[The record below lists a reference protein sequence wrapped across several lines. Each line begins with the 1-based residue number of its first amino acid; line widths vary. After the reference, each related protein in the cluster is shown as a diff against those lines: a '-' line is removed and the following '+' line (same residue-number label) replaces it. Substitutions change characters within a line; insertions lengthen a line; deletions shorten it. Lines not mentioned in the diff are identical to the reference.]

1 MRKLSYIYI
10 VIKIKDMKGRPKSE
24 FPRGY
29 KVNVVNKT
37 LNIGGK
43 PDLYEVFVVEHKSLA
58 GPKTFVDKESVVRFI
73 NECERN
79 KVEAK
84 ALNVKGY
91 QHVKGVVTAHK
102 DAIASVELAEI
113 ADSIL

>member
-1 MRKLSYIYI
+1 
-10 VIKIKDMKGRPKSE
+10 MKGRKKSE

-29 KVNVVNKT
+29 KVAVVNKT

-43 PDLYEVFVVEHKSLA
+43 PDLYEVYTVEHKSLA

-73 NECERN
+73 AECERN

-84 ALNVKGY
+84 ALDVKGY
-91 QHVKGVVTAHK
+91 QHVKGVVSAHK

-113 ADSIL
+113 ADSII

>member
-1 MRKLSYIYI
+1 MRK
-10 VIKIKDMKGRPKSE
+10 KSE

-43 PDLYEVFVVEHKSLA
+43 PDLYEVYTVEHKNLPA
-58 GPKTFVDKESVVRFI
+58 PKTFVDKESVVKFI
-73 NECERN
+73 NECEHN
-79 KVEAK
+79 KIETK
-84 ALNVKGY
+84 ALKLSGY
-91 QHVKGVVTAHK
+91 QHVKGVAVAHK

-113 ADSIL
+113 MDSGVLI

>member
-1 MRKLSYIYI
+1 
-10 VIKIKDMKGRPKSE
+10 MKGRPKSE

-43 PDLYEVFVVEHKSLA
+43 PGLYEVFVVEHKALP
-58 GPKTFVDKESVVRFI
+58 GPKTFVDKESVVKFI

-79 KVEAK
+79 KIETK
-84 ALNVKGY
+84 ALKVSGY
-91 QHVKGVVTAHK
+91 QHVKGVAAAHK
-102 DAIASVELAEI
+102 DAIASVELAELV
-113 ADSIL
+113 DSGVII

>member
-1 MRKLSYIYI
+1 
-10 VIKIKDMKGRPKSE
+10 MKGKKKSE

-37 LNIGGK
+37 LNLGGNS
-43 PDLYEVFVVEHKSLA
+43 DLYEVYVVEHKSLPA
-58 GPKTFVDKESVVRFI
+58 PKTFVDKDSVLKFI

-84 ALNVKGY
+84 ALDVKGY
-91 QHVKGVVTAHK
+91 QHVKGVVSAHR
-102 DAIASVELAEI
+102 DAMVAPEIAEI
-113 ADSIL
+113 AERFVK

>member
-1 MRKLSYIYI
+1 MRK
-10 VIKIKDMKGRPKSE
+10 KSE

-43 PDLYEVFVVEHKSLA
+43 PDLYEVYVVEHKNLA

-79 KVEAK
+79 KIETK
-84 ALNVKGY
+84 ALDLKGY
-91 QHVKGVVTAHK
+91 QHVKGVVSAHK
-102 DAIASVELAEI
+102 DAMATEQLAEI
-113 ADSIL
+113 IETGAIL

>member
-1 MRKLSYIYI
+1 MSKKIVKKSTRRK
-10 VIKIKDMKGRPKSE
+10 PE

-43 PDLYEVFVVEHKSLA
+43 PDLSEVYEVEHKSLER
-58 GPKTFVDKESVVRFI
+58 PKIFVDKESVKKFI
-73 NECERN
+73 TATEAN

-84 ALNVKGY
+84 ALSLKGY
-91 QHVKGVVTAHK
+91 QHVKGVVSQHK
-102 DAIASVELAEI
+102 EAMVAPELAEI
-113 ADSIL
+113 AKVLGY

>member
-1 MRKLSYIYI
+1 MRK
-10 VIKIKDMKGRPKSE
+10 KSE

-29 KVNVVNKT
+29 KVNLVNKT

-43 PDLYEVFVVEHKSLA
+43 SDLYEVYVVEHKNLA

-91 QHVKGVVTAHK
+91 QHVKGVVSAHK

-113 ADSIL
+113 ADSII

>member
-1 MRKLSYIYI
+1 
-10 VIKIKDMKGRPKSE
+10 MKGRPKSE

-43 PDLYEVFVVEHKSLA
+43 PDLYEVYIVEHKNLA
-58 GPKTFVDKESVVRFI
+58 SPKTFVDKASVVKFI
-73 NECERN
+73 TECERN

-84 ALNVKGY
+84 ALKVSGF
-91 QHVKGVVTAHK
+91 QHVKGVAAAHK
-102 DAIASVELAEI
+102 DAIASVELADI
-113 ADSIL
+113 VDSGVII

>member
-1 MRKLSYIYI
+1 
-10 VIKIKDMKGRPKSE
+10 MKGRPKSE

-43 PDLYEVFVVEHKSLA
+43 PDLYEVFIVEHKSLA
-58 GPKTFVDKESVVRFI
+58 GPKTFVDKESVVKFI

-79 KVEAK
+79 KIETK
-84 ALNVKGY
+84 ALKVSGY
-91 QHVKGVVTAHK
+91 QHVKGVAAAHK
-102 DAIASVELAEI
+102 DAIASVELADLV
-113 ADSIL
+113 DSGVII

>member
-1 MRKLSYIYI
+1 
-10 VIKIKDMKGRPKSE
+10 MKGRPKSE

-58 GPKTFVDKESVVRFI
+58 GPKTFVDKESVVKFI

-79 KVEAK
+79 KIETK
-84 ALNVKGY
+84 ALKVSGY
-91 QHVKGVVTAHK
+91 QHVKGVAAAHK
-102 DAIASVELAEI
+102 DAIASVELADLV
-113 ADSIL
+113 DSGVII